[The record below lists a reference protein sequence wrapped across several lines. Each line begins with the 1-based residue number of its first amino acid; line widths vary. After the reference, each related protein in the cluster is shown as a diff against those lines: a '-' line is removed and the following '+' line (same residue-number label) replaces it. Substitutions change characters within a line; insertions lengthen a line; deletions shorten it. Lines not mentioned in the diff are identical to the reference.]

1 MLPMRNGLSA
11 SRVVLPHG
19 GWPTILAFLS
29 AHFAKISPTVW
40 QQRMR
45 DGLVL
50 AADGQALPVDAPYVA
65 GQTLFY
71 YRQVAT
77 EARIPVEIDILHQDE
92 HLLVIDKPHF
102 LPVSPVGRFVQETVL
117 TRLKQQLDLPDLVP
131 IHRLDRE
138 TAGVM
143 LLSKQVAS
151 RDAYQRLFRQRE
163 VQKCYEAVASYRA
176 DMPLPHTHH
185 SRMHKGE
192 PFFIMQEIDGAANS
206 ETRIELIQKI
216 NHHLAH
222 YRLSPKTGQQHQLRV
237 HLAALGLGILH
248 DPFYPVLLPDKG
260 DDFSQPLQLLARSI
274 AFIDPISQQARQF
287 ASRRELAALS
297 AMLCSND

>member
-1 MLPMRNGLSA
+1 MRNGLSP
-11 SRVVLPHG
+11 SRVVLPRG
-19 GWPTILAFLS
+19 EWPTVLAFLT
-29 AHFAKISPTVW
+29 AHFAKIAAEVW
-40 QQRMR
+40 SQRMR

-50 AADGQALPVDAPYVA
+50 AANGQALPVDAPYVA

-77 EARIPVEIDILHQDE
+77 EARIPFEIDILHQDE

-151 RDAYQRLFRQRE
+151 RDAYQRLFRQRD
-163 VQKCYEAVASYRA
+163 VQKCYEAVAAYRA
-176 DMPLPHTHH
+176 DWPLPHTRC
-185 SRMHKGE
+185 SRMVKGE

-206 ETRIELIQKI
+206 ETHIELIQKI

-222 YRLSPKTGQQHQLRV
+222 YRLWPKTGQQHQLRV

-287 ASRRELAALS
+287 ASRRELAALAS
-297 AMLCSND
+297 LSVTL